1 MEALSGERKVRYDC
15 ITWPV
20 IVTLMCGCNDVSQGN
35 SDAEASGRNTDRASQ
50 TRTVVELTK
59 RQPVFKSRSLEN
71 LNMAFRDLLKR
82 REGELEVIVPLRSDK
97 VHIVGKVNVRKGSV
111 TFETA
116 EGTFTYLPDDN
127 IRITAGRE
135 SEEISGWCAQGAAGH
150 IRIGP
155 FTQGEP
161 RRDSEATFDV
171 AVFFAHDV
179 RGDEGNPI
187 DHRARGHAI
196 PCEIRNGK
204 AVVTLRLIASDDF
217 EGEVAQWQQPAYR

>member
-1 MEALSGERKVRYDC
+1 VRYDC

-20 IVTLMCGCNDVSQGN
+20 IATLICGCNDVSQEHSGADAPGGN
-35 SDAEASGRNTDRASQ
+35 ADRASQ

-71 LNMAFRDLLKR
+71 LNIAFRDLLKR
-82 REGELEVIVPLRSDK
+82 REGDLELIVPTRSDK
-97 VHIVGKVNVRKGSV
+97 LSLFGEVNVRKGSV

-116 EGTFTYLPDDN
+116 EGTFTYLPNDN

-155 FTQGEP
+155 FTQGKP

-171 AVFFAHDV
+171 AVFYVNDV
-179 RGDEGNPI
+179 RDDEGDYI
-187 DHRARGHAI
+187 DFRTLAHAI
-196 PCEIRNGK
+196 PCEIRDGK